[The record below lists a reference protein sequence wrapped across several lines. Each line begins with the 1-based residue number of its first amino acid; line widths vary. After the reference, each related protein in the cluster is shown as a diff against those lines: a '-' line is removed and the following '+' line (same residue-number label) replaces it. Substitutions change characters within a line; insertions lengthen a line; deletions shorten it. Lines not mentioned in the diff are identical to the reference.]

1 MIWLNITSARMN
13 SVIPFVA
20 SLLICSVVCNS
31 SADTPQIRVG
41 IQAKI
46 ENGNDAQIVSAL
58 SREIR
63 KLDGISVT
71 DSQPAPKSLVSL
83 SKATCRTSAP
93 ARKHIPIGYAASI
106 AVLNGVDNRLILHFV
121 QTGNTIEELAQAIAI
136 EFDGTVIEPMRR
148 AAQPSSSP

>member
-1 MIWLNITSARMN
+1 MQPAQKFHT
-13 SVIPFVA
+13 IPFVA
-20 SLLICSVVCNS
+20 SLLICSIACTS

-71 DSQPAPKSLVSL
+71 DSQPALKISCVVIKSDMHNNSPERLQKPRRYSMLLCEQSPRV
-83 SKATCRTSAP
+83 KGR
-93 ARKHIPIGYAASI
+93 ARLPRARARVANCTRERVFLIG
-106 AVLNGVDNRLILHFV
+106 G
-121 QTGNTIEELAQAIAI
+121 
-136 EFDGTVIEPMRR
+136 
-148 AAQPSSSP
+148 